1 MRQRVLHRGRDQH
14 IGSSSLCIDIEY
26 DTARVGFTN
35 GAVLWITAAPA
46 SPDSVGRALSEHREI
61 AWRRADVRV
70 EGGGVPRHDGGD
82 QVRGARGRGR
92 LGRLEGVQH
101 VEASPFMR
109 KVKRLTYQPPVR

>member
-61 AWRRADVRV
+61 ACA
-70 EGGGVPRHDGGD
+70 
-82 QVRGARGRGR
+82 A
-92 LGRLEGVQH
+92 LMY
-101 VEASPFMR
+101 A
-109 KVKRLTYQPPVR
+109 